1 MRIHQLHTLYQA
13 RLERSTKP
21 FNARGAK
28 VKRCSYCQVAIPH
41 CTCAYQPDVESELAT
56 MIIMSDNEILKPS
69 NTGRLIADVVKE
81 TYGFEWSRTEP
92 NEDMLAILADEKYQP
107 VIIFPEEYVENAN
120 RLVTS
125 FKQSTSLFNAKK
137 KPLLIFLDGSWREA
151 RKMFRKSPYL
161 ENLPVFSVNP
171 RVVSQ
176 YIMRKSEN
184 ENHLA
189 TAEVASLVIGEAG
202 EPNVANV
209 LASWFD
215 VFNEGY
221 MLSKTRIKPDL
232 SKPCLTAYIENG
244 FKQPTDK

>member
-1 MRIHQLHTLYQA
+1 
-13 RLERSTKP
+13 
-21 FNARGAK
+21 
-28 VKRCSYCQVAIPH
+28 
-41 CTCAYQPDVESELAT
+41 

-69 NTGRLIADVVKE
+69 NTGRLIADVIKE
-81 TYGFEWSRTEP
+81 TYGFAWNRTEP
-92 NEDMLAILADEKYQP
+92 DEDMLAILADEQYQP
-107 VIIFPEEYVENAN
+107 IIVFPEEYVENTN
-120 RLVTS
+120 RLVAS
-125 FKQSTSLFNAKK
+125 FECSTAMFNANK

-171 RVVSQ
+171 SVVSQ

-202 EPNVANV
+202 EANAADV

-215 VFNEGY
+215 VFNESY

-232 SKPCLTAYIENG
+232 SKPCLASYIENG
-244 FKQPTDK
+244 FDKLPEK